1 MPGSHDQVT
10 TGSRIFYAF
19 YKFCSRLPAL
29 TALAFSQVPS
39 LQTKMAAE
47 PKAEI
52 HHTYWYEEITLEESL
67 PLWTLL
73 YSCYSCQSDFPVS
86 GPS

>member
-1 MPGSHDQVT
+1 
-10 TGSRIFYAF
+10 
-19 YKFCSRLPAL
+19 
-29 TALAFSQVPS
+29 
-39 LQTKMAAE
+39 MAAE

-86 GPS
+86 GPKLSCYYDITDMYLNLNKALL